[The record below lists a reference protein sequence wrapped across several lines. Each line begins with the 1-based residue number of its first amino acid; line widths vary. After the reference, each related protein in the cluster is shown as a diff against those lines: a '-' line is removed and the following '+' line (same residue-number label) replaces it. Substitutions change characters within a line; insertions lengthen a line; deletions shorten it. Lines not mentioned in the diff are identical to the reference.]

1 MTCLETGWVVLLKL
15 SYWKDLTT
23 ILTRFITMVG
33 VIYAAR
39 QIYISKQ
46 EARRSTAFAVYNDYL
61 KMCMDK
67 PYYARGILVNDPS
80 YNDEY
85 KWFVSRMLFTFE
97 QIVETCNHKADSSWN
112 TTISHQLRR
121 HKSHLEVSGTVSRK
135 EWGAT
140 LLKLIDEATS
150 S

>member
-1 MTCLETGWVVLLKL
+1 MTCFETGWAVLLKL

-23 ILTRFITMVG
+23 ILTPFIAIVG

-67 PYYARGILVNDPS
+67 PYYARGILVNDPN

-85 KWFVSRMLFTFE
+85 KWFASRMLFTFE
-97 QIVETCNHKADSSWN
+97 QIIETCNQKTDSSWN
-112 TTISHQLRR
+112 TTISNQLRR

>member
-1 MTCLETGWVVLLKL
+1 MTCFETGWAVLLKL

-23 ILTRFITMVG
+23 ILTPFIAMVG

-67 PYYARGILVNDPS
+67 PYYARGILVNDPN

-85 KWFVSRMLFTFE
+85 KWFASRMLFTFE
-97 QIVETCNHKADSSWN
+97 QIIETCNQKTDSSWN
-112 TTISHQLRR
+112 TTISNQLRR
-121 HKSHLEVSGTVSRK
+121 HKSHLKVSGTVSRK
-135 EWGAT
+135 EWGAA
-140 LLKLIDEATS
+140 LLKLIEEATS
-150 S
+150 D